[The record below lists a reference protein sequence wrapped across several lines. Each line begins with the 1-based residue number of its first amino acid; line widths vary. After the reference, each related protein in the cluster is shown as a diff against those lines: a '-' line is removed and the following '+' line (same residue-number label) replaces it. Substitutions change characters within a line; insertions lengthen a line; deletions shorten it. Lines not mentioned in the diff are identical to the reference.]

1 MGGWPSAVESLVTS
15 GRLPDPAFWRG
26 RRVLLT
32 GHTGFKGGW
41 LTLWLDRLGAHV
53 HGLALPPE
61 GTPNLFTL
69 AQIEGVTGPG
79 MGDIRD
85 GETVRRAYAQADPE
99 VVLHMAAQPLVHEG
113 YRTPEATFATN
124 VLGTAHVLG
133 AARGTGVRAI
143 VAVTTDKVYHNREWL
158 YPYRENDRLGG
169 YDPYSASK
177 AAAEL
182 VVNCYRTSFLAQ
194 DGIALAS
201 ARAGNVVGGG
211 DWSPDRLIPDAVR
224 AWLKAGVLEV
234 RHAGATR
241 PWQHVLEPLAG
252 YLLLAERLHSDR
264 TAAGAWNFGP
274 EPGEAAT
281 VRTVVEHARAAWGQ
295 SEVCYGDGSAGPHE
309 AGWLALETVKARR
322 ELGVVPRW
330 DLPQTIA
337 RTIAWYQAQADGAD
351 ARELCHADIEAY
363 EAS

>member
-1 MGGWPSAVESLVTS
+1 MGGRPRSVEDLVTS
-15 GRLPDPAFWRG
+15 GRLPDAAFWRG

-41 LTLWLDRLGAHV
+41 LALWLERLGARV

-61 GTPNLFTL
+61 GTPSLYAL
-69 AQIEGVTGPG
+69 AQIEAVTGPG
-79 MGDIRD
+79 FGDIRD
-85 GETVRRAYAQADPE
+85 METVRHAYAQGDPE
-99 VVLHMAAQPLVHEG
+99 IVLHMAAQPLVHEG

-158 YPYRENDRLGG
+158 YPYREDDRLGG
-169 YDPYSASK
+169 RDPYSASK

-182 VVNCYRTSFLAQ
+182 VIDCYRASYLAA
-194 DGIALAS
+194 DKIAVAS

-211 DWSPDRLIPDAVR
+211 DWSADRLIPDAVR
-224 AWLKAGVLEV
+224 AWGQKRVLDI
-234 RHAGATR
+234 RCPGATR
-241 PWQHVLEPLAG
+241 PWQHLLEPLAG
-252 YLLLAERLHSDR
+252 YLLLAERLHTDPS
-264 TAAGAWNFGP
+264 AANAWNFGP

-281 VRTVVEHARAAWGQ
+281 VRTVIEHARAAWGQ
-295 SEVCYGDGSAGPHE
+295 AEVRFGTGGVGPHE

-330 DLPQTIA
+330 NLPQTIA
-337 RTIAWYQAQADGAD
+337 RTIAWYREQADGAD
-351 ARELCHADIEAY
+351 ARALCQADIDAY
-363 EAS
+363 EAA